1 MEIYDISIYRTLQS
15 HTINLLSNYIVTS
28 LPHVTSFTLTH
39 TTLTLFFTDEAV
51 PVSAGVVVPVGCGRK
66 DGATVLVM
74 SVVVRL
80 AFNK

>member
-1 MEIYDISIYRTLQS
+1 MTFLFTVFYNPIQLICCQTTYQS
-15 HTINLLSNYIVTS
+15 ATR
-28 LPHVTSFTLTH
+28 FTLTH

-51 PVSAGVVVPVGCGRK
+51 PVSAGVVVPVGRGRK

>member
-28 LPHVTSFTLTH
+28 LPYLNKTS

-51 PVSAGVVVPVGCGRK
+51 PVTAGVVVPVGRGRK